1 MLKRGLLL
9 LLLLLLLLVLPAGVA
24 VLRTVLARPE
34 PLAALAPSA
43 LPVDAQAAAQRLAA
57 AVRFKTISYEDAA
70 ARPDTELP
78 ALLAF
83 LRSSYPRVFGQLERQ
98 DFPGQGLLLRWPGR
112 DQAAA
117 PVLLAAHLDVV
128 PVEAGTESTWQH
140 APFSGDIA
148 EGCIWGRGT
157 LDDKGVALPIL
168 EAAEAM
174 LAAGQQPQR
183 TLYLAFGGDEEI
195 GGDNGA
201 KQIAAHLRQQ
211 GVKLDYV
218 LDEGLA
224 ITEGFI
230 AGLDRPAAL
239 IGIAQKGY
247 ATFTLRATG
256 PGGHSSVPE
265 DLNPLV
271 LVSGAVARIA
281 AAPPPLRMTAPVR
294 QMLAGIAPRMPP
306 LLRVALSNLWLSEPL
321 VEAQFKAR
329 PATRAMLQTVVSPT
343 VIRSG
348 EKDNLIPQQ
357 ASAEINV
364 RILPGDS
371 VEQVRQRLVALAADP
386 RVSITLRPGATEP
399 TPVSSSASP
408 GYRSLAGAIQAV
420 YPDVVV
426 APGLVLALTD
436 SRHYVELA
444 ADIYRFGPLRLK
456 PEDLARIHGSNER
469 VSVADYAASIRFFAT
484 LMAAP

>member
-1 MLKRGLLL
+1 MLKRSLLL
-9 LLLLLLLLVLPAGVA
+9 LLALVVVVPGIA
-24 VLRTVLARPE
+24 VLRT
-34 PLAALAPSA
+34 ALAPVARFETVPAST
-43 LPVDAQAAAQRLAA
+43 LPVDAGVAAQRLAA
-57 AVRFKTISYEDAA
+57 AVRFRTISYESAEA
-70 ARPDTELP
+70 QPDTELP
-78 ALLAF
+78 ALIAF
-83 LRSSYPRVFGQLERQ
+83 LRSSYPRVFAQLEQ
-98 DFPGQGLLLRWPGR
+98 QPFPGEGLLLRWPGR
-112 DQAAA
+112 DGKAA
-117 PVLLAAHLDVV
+117 PLLLAAHLDVV
-128 PVEAGTESTWQH
+128 PVEAGTESSWRH

-148 EGCIWGRGT
+148 EGYIWGRGT
-157 LDDKGVALPIL
+157 LDDKGVALPML

-174 LAAGQQPQR
+174 LAAGQQPRR

-195 GGDNGA
+195 GGEHGA
-201 KQIAAHLRQQ
+201 KRIAAQLRQQ

-224 ITEGFI
+224 ITDGFI
-230 AGLDRPAAL
+230 AGLRRPAAL

-247 ATFTLRATG
+247 ATFTLSAKG
-256 PGGHSSVPE
+256 PGGHSSIPE

-281 AAPPPLRMTAPVR
+281 AAPPELSLTPPVR
-294 QMLAGIAPRMPP
+294 QMLSGVAPQTPP
-306 LLRVALSNLWLSEPL
+306 VLRVALSNLWLSAPL
-321 VEAQFKAR
+321 VKAVFKAK

-343 VIRSG
+343 VFHSG
-348 EKDNLIPQQ
+348 EKDNIVPQQ

-371 VEQVRQRLVALAADP
+371 VEQVRRRFVALADDP
-386 RVSITLRPGATEP
+386 RVDIALNPGSTEP
-399 TPVSSSASP
+399 TPVSDSASS
-408 GYRSLAGAIQAV
+408 GYGSLAGAIHAV

-436 SRHYVELA
+436 SRHYVDLA
-444 ADIYRFGPLRLK
+444 ANIYRFGPLRLK

-469 VSVADYAASIRFFAT
+469 VSVEDYAASIRFFAT

>member
-1 MLKRGLLL
+1 MLKRS
-9 LLLLLLLLVLPAGVA
+9 LLVLVLVVIALPGVA
-24 VLRTVLARPE
+24 VVRMLLVPPVGFRVVQE
-34 PLAALAPSA
+34 NV
-43 LPVDAQAAAQRLAA
+43 LPVDAQAAAQRLAG
-57 AVRFKTISYEDAA
+57 AVRIKTISHEDPRAE
-70 ARPDTELP
+70 PDTELP
-78 ALLAF
+78 ALLAY
-83 LRSSYPRVFGQLERQ
+83 LRSSYPLVFSKLEQ
-98 DFPGQGLLLRWPGR
+98 QEFPGQGILLRWPGR
-112 DQAAA
+112 DEKAL

-148 EGCIWGRGT
+148 DGYIWGRGA

-174 LAAGQQPQR
+174 LAAGQQPQH

-195 GGDNGA
+195 GGENGA
-201 KQIAAHLRQQ
+201 KKIAEHLRQQ

-224 ITEGFI
+224 VTDGFI
-230 AGLDRPAAL
+230 AGLRTPAAL

-247 ATFTLRATG
+247 ATFTLSAKG
-256 PGGHSSVPE
+256 PGGHSSIPVE
-265 DLNPLV
+265 QNPLV
-271 LVSGAVARIA
+271 MVSRAVARIA
-281 AAPPPLRMTAPVR
+281 DAPPPLRIISPVR
-294 QMLAGIAPRMPP
+294 QMLGGIAPQMSPA
-306 LLRVALSNLWLSEPL
+306 LRVVLSNLWLTEP
-321 VEAQFKAR
+321 VVKSVFKAK

-343 VIRSG
+343 VFRSG
-348 EKDNLIPQQ
+348 EKDNIIPQQ

-371 VEQVRQRLVALAADP
+371 VEQVRQRFVTLAADP
-386 RVSITLRPGATEP
+386 RVEITLNPGATEP
-399 TPVSSSASP
+399 TAVSDSGSA
-408 GYRSLAGAIQAV
+408 GYRSLAGAVHAI
-420 YPDVVV
+420 YPDAVV

-436 SRHYVELA
+436 SRHY
-444 ADIYRFGPLRLK
+444 ADIATNVYRFQPMRLT

-469 VSVADYAASIRFFAT
+469 VSVAGYADSIRFFAT

>member
-1 MLKRGLLL
+1 MLKRGLPLL
-9 LLLLLLLLVLPAGVA
+9 LLLLALVPGIA
-24 VLRTVLARPE
+24 VLRAVLVRP
-34 PLAALAPSA
+34 APPGAVPPST
-43 LPVDAQAAAQRLAA
+43 LPVDAAAAAQRLAA

-78 ALLAF
+78 ALLDF
-83 LRSSYPRVFGQLERQ
+83 LRASYPRVFAQLQRQ

-112 DQAAA
+112 DAGAA

-148 EGCIWGRGT
+148 DGYVWGRGT
-157 LDDKGVALPIL
+157 LDDKGVAL
-168 EAAEAM
+168 AM
-174 LAAGQQPQR
+174 LAAGQQPRR
-183 TLYLAFGGDEEI
+183 TFYLAFGGDEEI
-195 GGDNGA
+195 GGGNGA
-201 KQIAAHLRQQ
+201 GQIAAQLRRQ

-247 ATFTLRATG
+247 ATFTLRASG

-265 DLNPLV
+265 DGNPLV
-271 LVSGAVARIA
+271 LVSSAVARIA
-281 AAPPPLRMTAPVR
+281 AAPPALRLTAPVR
-294 QMLAGIAPRMPP
+294 QMLGGLAPYMPP
-306 LLRVALSNLWLSEPL
+306 LLRVALSNLWLSGPL

-371 VEQVRQRLVALAADP
+371 VEQVRRRLAALAADP
-386 RVSITLRPGATEP
+386 RVGISLNPGSTEP
-399 TPVSSSASP
+399 TPVSDSASP
-408 GYRSLAGAIQAV
+408 GYRSVAGAIQAV
-420 YPDVVV
+420 YPDVAV

-436 SRHYVELA
+436 SRHYVDLA
-444 ADIYRFGPLRLK
+444 AGIYRFGPLRLK